1 MMASAPGKKGR
12 IMDSEDSAKVTPGT
26 TTIAPGV
33 LLTIA
38 RLTTLGVRGVHDLAR
53 VPAGVNRLFR
63 RGVGEGVVIN
73 IDDNSVSVE
82 LHLILEQDT
91 NVREVS
97 RKVQMEVAR
106 AIEELVGMQVEHID
120 VHIED
125 IRFEDMPSP

>member
-1 MMASAPGKKGR
+1 
-12 IMDSEDSAKVTPGT
+12 MDPEDAGTVTPGT

-38 RLTTLGVRGVHDLAR
+38 RLTTLGVRGVYDLAPI
-53 VPAGVNRLFR
+53 PAGVNRLFR

-73 IDDNSVSVE
+73 VDENCVSVE
-82 LHLILEQDT
+82 LHLILKQDT

-97 RKVQMEVAR
+97 RKVQLEVAR
-106 AIEELVGMQVEHID
+106 AIEELVGMQVERID

-125 IRFEDMPSP
+125 IRFEDTGSP